1 LKDTETTMRAL
12 LKTGFVLLLLAFGLI
27 GASYTVLR
35 AHGSSGAA
43 NPGNRL
49 LATEKRPLAAAVTT
63 VELNGPIN
71 LTLRQGPD
79 AALEVRGEQR
89 LLANIDTTV
98 DGAVLHVGPRG
109 LLLRHRQPIEVTVTL
124 PALDT
129 LHVNGSG
136 DATASGFAGERLD
149 LSLGG
154 SGTMRFNGRYR
165 DNEVALH
172 GSGDLELT
180 AGSSERVKAESIGSG
195 NLTLVGATRTLQA
208 ELRGSGE
215 LDARHLRAE
224 EVRLEHTGSGSS
236 AIYASHEAAVELS
249 GSGDATVY
257 GNPARRDV
265 SRHGSASV
273 SFHD

>member
-1 LKDTETTMRAL
+1 MRAL
-12 LKTGFVLLLLAFGLI
+12 LKTGFVLLLIAFGLI
-27 GASYTVLR
+27 GVSYTVLR
-35 AHGSSGAA
+35 AQGTSGPSSPGS
-43 NPGNRL
+43 RL
-49 LATEKRPLAAAVTT
+49 LATDKRPLAAQISA
-63 VELNGPIN
+63 VELSGPIN
-71 LTLRQGPD
+71 LTLRQGPEP
-79 AALEVRGEQR
+79 ALEVRGEQR
-89 LLANIDTTV
+89 LLANVDTMV
-98 DGAVLHVGPRG
+98 DGRTLHIGPRG
-109 LLLRHRQPIEVTVTL
+109 ILLRHRQPIDVTL
-124 PALDT
+124 TLPSLDT

-165 DNEVALH
+165 DNVVALH

-180 AGSSERVKAESIGSG
+180 GGSSERVKAESIGSG
-195 NLTLVGATRTLQA
+195 NLTLVGATRELQA
-208 ELRGSGE
+208 ELQGSGE

-224 EVRLEHTGSGSS
+224 EVRLTHTGSGTS
-236 AIYASHEAAVELS
+236 AVYASREAKVELS

-257 GNPARRDV
+257 GNPERRDV

>member
-1 LKDTETTMRAL
+1 MRAL
-12 LKTGFVLLLLAFGLI
+12 LKTGFALLLIAFGLI
-27 GASYTVLR
+27 GASYSVLR
-35 AHGSSGAA
+35 AQGSSGPSS
-43 NPGNRL
+43 PGSRL
-49 LATEKRPLAAAVTT
+49 LATDKRALAAGVTG
-63 VELNGPIN
+63 VELSGPIN

-89 LLANIDTTV
+89 LLANIETSV
-98 DGAVLHVGPRG
+98 DGATLHIGPRG
-109 LLLRHRQPIEVTVTL
+109 LLLRHRQPIDVTLTL

-129 LHVNGSG
+129 LHVSGNG

-154 SGTMRFNGRYR
+154 SGTLRFNGRYR
-165 DNEVALH
+165 DNVVALH

-180 AGSSERVKAESIGSG
+180 GGSSERVKAESVGSG
-195 NLTLVGATRTLQA
+195 NLTLVGATRALHA
-208 ELRGSGE
+208 ELQGSGE

-224 EVRLEHTGSGSS
+224 DVHLEHTGSGTS
-236 AIYASHEAAVELS
+236 AVYASRAAEIEVS

-257 GNPARRDV
+257 GNPQRRDV

>member
-1 LKDTETTMRAL
+1 MTMRAL
-12 LKTGFVLLLLAFGLI
+12 LKTGFALLLIAVGLI
-27 GASYTVLR
+27 AASYSVLR
-35 AHGSSGAA
+35 AQGSGGASP
-43 NPGNRL
+43 PGSRL
-49 LATEKRPLAAAVTT
+49 LATDKRPLTGKVTA
-63 VELNGPIN
+63 VELSGPIN

-79 AALEVRGEQR
+79 AALDVRGEQR

-98 DGAVLHVGPRG
+98 DGATLHIGPRG
-109 LLLRHRQPIEVTVTL
+109 LLLRHRQPIEVTLTL

-136 DATASGFAGERLD
+136 DATASGFAGDRLD

-154 SGTMRFNGRYR
+154 GGTLRFNGRYR
-165 DNEVALH
+165 DNTVALH

-180 AGSSERVKAESIGSG
+180 GGSSERVHAESVGSG
-195 NLTLVGATRTLQA
+195 NLTLVGATRELHA
-208 ELRGSGE
+208 ELQGSGE

-224 EVRLEHTGSGSS
+224 DVHLEHVGSGTS
-236 AIYASHEAAVELS
+236 AVYASRNAKIELS

-257 GNPARRDV
+257 GNPQQRDV
-265 SRHGSASV
+265 SHHGSASV